1 APDGKLMVATG
12 DGAQFGNAQNMQS
25 ANGKI
30 LRFNID
36 GTVPSDN
43 PITGSAVWA
52 WGLRNPQGLVYANGK
67 LYNSDHGDAIDD
79 EVNLIRKGANYG
91 WPHVEGP
98 VDTEQERL
106 FAADSV
112 VAAPMRSWTPTIAPA
127 GMAFYS
133 HDAIPELN

>member
-1 APDGKLMVATG
+1 
-12 DGAQFGNAQNMQS
+12 
-25 ANGKI
+25 
-30 LRFNID
+30 
-36 GTVPSDN
+36 
-43 PITGSAVWA
+43 
-52 WGLRNPQGLVYANGK
+52 GLVYANGK

-133 HDAIPELN
+133 HDAIPELNGSLLRTTLKGNSLRALRLDASGDRIVEDVNY